1 MNPIQAVIA
10 VTLLVLL
17 LWVAYKIGKVVLRV
31 LAGLA
36 FLAAAA
42 FAVWYL
48 FLRPNVP
55 HPTTRSQHGSHFL
68 SPVRS

>member
-1 MNPIQAVIA
+1 MSLLHAVIV
-10 VTLLVLL
+10 VTGLVLL

-36 FLAAAA
+36 FLVVVAYAI
-42 FAVWYL
+42 WYL
-48 FLRPNVP
+48 FLRP
-55 HPTTRSQHGSHFL
+55 HPLHKPIRSQHGSHFM